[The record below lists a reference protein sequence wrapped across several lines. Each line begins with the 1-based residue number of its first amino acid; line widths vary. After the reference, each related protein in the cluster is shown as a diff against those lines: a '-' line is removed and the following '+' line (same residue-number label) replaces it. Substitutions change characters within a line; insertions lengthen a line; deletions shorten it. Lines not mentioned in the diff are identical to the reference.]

1 MPDLPPLAD
10 LLANLTVFDAFIEAH
25 GAPALLG
32 AMVVLFIGGLV
43 KGAIGFALPLIALS
57 GMGAFLPVPTAV
69 ALMIVSA
76 LVANVWQALNF
87 GWGAAV
93 RNFRDYRV
101 LNLTALPM
109 ILLGSQVLP
118 GLGERPVFLII
129 GVVVAIFAT
138 LQLAGW
144 RPPDPR
150 GSGWERPLEVAIG
163 ISAGFLG
170 GIGGTWGPPITFYL
184 LARRTPPADSVL
196 TMGVSFLLGSIVLSG
211 GLMLSGILNADTW
224 PLSVLG
230 VLPVLLGMWVGLRLS
245 TRLNPMTFRRATLAM
260 LVFMGLNLLRRG
272 LTG

>member
-1 MPDLPPLAD
+1 MPDTQTIA
-10 LLANLTVFDAFIEAH
+10 AFIAGLPFIDGFVAEYGLASLF
-25 GAPALLG
+25 GAA
-32 AMVVLFIGGLV
+32 AVLFVGGLV

-76 LVANVWQALNF
+76 LIANVWQALNF
-87 GWGAAV
+87 GWGAALG
-93 RNFRDYRV
+93 NFRDYRL

-109 ILLGSQVLP
+109 ILLGSQILP
-118 GLGERPVFLII
+118 GLGERPVFLTI

-138 LQLAGW
+138 LQLVGW

-150 GSGWERPLEVAIG
+150 GTAWERPLEVGVGVA
-163 ISAGFLG
+163 AGFLG

-184 LARRTPPADSVL
+184 LARRTPPADAVL

-211 GLMLSGILNADTW
+211 GLLLSGILNERTW

-230 VLPVLLGMWVGLRLS
+230 IVPVMLGMWVGLRLS
-245 TRLNPMTFRRATLAM
+245 TRLNPVTFRRATLAM
-260 LVFMGLNLLRRG
+260 LVLMGLNLLRRG